1 VRHGLVIAEIAL
13 AVMLVTG
20 AGLLLRSFNNLTSV
34 DAGFDP
40 ENLATFGVVLPQATY
55 PDGQQRVRFMTDL
68 MRRLEEIPGVENAA
82 AVQGLPPVRQVNAND
97 TEFEGVPQ
105 EPGSPPQNV
114 DFYQTVTPDYF
125 TTLGIKIVE
134 GRGFTPA
141 DAGGPPVFIVNEA
154 LAKRFY
160 PGKSAIG
167 RRMKPFGIDTVP
179 WATIVGVAR
188 DVKQAG
194 LEAEVGTELY
204 FNYEQAP
211 AYVGF
216 APGQMNVVLK
226 STRPLA
232 ALAPAI
238 RQAVA
243 AGDPGLPVVELR
255 TMEAVFGDSVT
266 RQRFL
271 SQLLGIF
278 AAVALVLAAV
288 GTYGILSYMVTQRR
302 REIGIR
308 MALGA
313 GYGQVIR
320 LVLGHGLV
328 MAAVGV
334 GLGIV
339 GALALSRVTRSLLYG
354 VSPLDPLTF
363 AVAASVITVVALAAS
378 LVPTR
383 RATRVDPLVAIRA
396 D

>member
-1 VRHGLVIAEIAL
+1 
-13 AVMLVTG
+13 
-20 AGLLLRSFNNLTSV
+20 
-34 DAGFDP
+34 
-40 ENLATFGVVLPQATY
+40 
-55 PDGQQRVRFMTDL
+55 
-68 MRRLEEIPGVENAA
+68 
-82 AVQGLPPVRQVNAND
+82 
-97 TEFEGVPQ
+97 
-105 EPGSPPQNV
+105 
-114 DFYQTVTPDYF
+114 
-125 TTLGIKIVE
+125 
-134 GRGFTPA
+134 
-141 DAGGPPVFIVNEA
+141 VFIVNEA

>member
-1 VRHGLVIAEIAL
+1 
-13 AVMLVTG
+13 
-20 AGLLLRSFNNLTSV
+20 
-34 DAGFDP
+34 
-40 ENLATFGVVLPQATY
+40 
-55 PDGQQRVRFMTDL
+55 MTDL

-226 STRPLA
+226 STRPPGAPGGGAPDDGGGVRRLGDPPAIPLA
-232 ALAPAI
+232 APRHL
-238 RQAVA
+238 RR
-243 AGDPGLPVVELR
+243 GRPG
-255 TMEAVFGDSVT
+255 A
-266 RQRFL
+266 
-271 SQLLGIF
+271 
-278 AAVALVLAAV
+278 
-288 GTYGILSYMVTQRR
+288 RR
-302 REIGIR
+302 RR
-308 MALGA
+308 D
-313 GYGQVIR
+313 VR
-320 LVLGHGLV
+320 H
-328 MAAVGV
+328 
-334 GLGIV
+334 
-339 GALALSRVTRSLLYG
+339 
-354 VSPLDPLTF
+354 
-363 AVAASVITVVALAAS
+363 
-378 LVPTR
+378 
-383 RATRVDPLVAIRA
+383 PLVHGHAAAPSAMRMPISRRC
-396 D
+396 